1 MTSQSMSLSRHLAE
15 GEERRHLPT
24 PELATL
30 ILQMAFASKILA
42 REIRRA
48 ALVGKLGLV
57 GEKNPTGDAQKKLDV
72 YSNEVVIDAFAETGL
87 VAGMVSEEL
96 EEFRTFTC
104 SDKSAYILCVDPLD
118 GSSNTDI
125 NGAVGTIF
133 SFYHRS
139 ANGSCRDVEGELRDG
154 AQLVTAGYVLYGPS
168 TVFVY
173 SYGHGVNGFTLDHDL
188 GEFLLSH
195 DAIRCPARGPYYS
208 ANLGRYH
215 EWDPS
220 VRKYADYLIERDP
233 GTGRPY
239 SLRYVGALV
248 ADLHRS
254 LLEGGIYFYPADEA
268 HPNGKLRLLY
278 ECNPMSF
285 IVEHAGGAASNGRHS
300 ILDIV
305 PTELHQ
311 RVPFFIG
318 SKEDVA
324 EAERFLSGE
333 RA

>member
-1 MTSQSMSLSRHLAE
+1 MASQSMSLSRHLAE

-30 ILQMAFASKILA
+30 VLQMAFASKILA

-139 ANGSCRDVEGELRDG
+139 ANGSCRDVEGELLDG

-173 SYGHGVNGFTLDHDL
+173 SYGHGVNPFT
-188 GEFLLSH
+188 
-195 DAIRCPARGPYYS
+195 P
-208 ANLGRYH
+208 
-215 EWDPS
+215 
-220 VRKYADYLIERDP
+220 
-233 GTGRPY
+233 
-239 SLRYVGALV
+239 
-248 ADLHRS
+248 
-254 LLEGGIYFYPADEA
+254 
-268 HPNGKLRLLY
+268 
-278 ECNPMSF
+278 
-285 IVEHAGGAASNGRHS
+285 
-300 ILDIV
+300 
-305 PTELHQ
+305 
-311 RVPFFIG
+311 
-318 SKEDVA
+318 
-324 EAERFLSGE
+324 
-333 RA
+333 